1 MIYDVIFGGMELP
14 RVLTEEEF
22 NYYFKLFKEG
32 NMDARDTLIN
42 HNIRLVVMIVQKYFG
57 DTKYELEELLS
68 IGIIGLIKAVDTFD
82 IDKNKKISTYASRC
96 IKNEILMYFRKENGD
111 LVTLSLDEPIG
122 SYEDAVLIWEIF
134 SEDDSYSLEEEY
146 IDKETKEIR
155 KQIILDIL
163 NTLSDKERLVIMM
176 YFGFI
181 DRKVYKQREIA
192 DVINISRTRVCR
204 IIEST
209 LKKIKRA
216 LLLKQEYLEMDE
228 YILLSKKLVK

>member
-1 MIYDVIFGGMELP
+1 MIYNVIFGGMELP

-22 NYYFKLFKEG
+22 DYYFKLFKEG

-57 DTKYELEELLS
+57 DTEYELEELLS

-96 IKNEILMYFRKENGD
+96 IKNEILMYFRKKD

-122 SYEDAVLIWEIF
+122 GYEDAPLIWEMF
-134 SEDDSYSLEEEY
+134 SEDDSNSLEEEY
-146 IDKETKEIR
+146 IDKEIKEIR
-155 KQIILDIL
+155 KQTILDVL

-181 DRKVYKQREIA
+181 DGKVYKQREIA
-192 DVINISRTRVCR
+192 DVVNISRSRVCR

-209 LKKIKRA
+209 LKKIKRKI
-216 LLLKQEYLEMDE
+216 LLEQIYLEMDE